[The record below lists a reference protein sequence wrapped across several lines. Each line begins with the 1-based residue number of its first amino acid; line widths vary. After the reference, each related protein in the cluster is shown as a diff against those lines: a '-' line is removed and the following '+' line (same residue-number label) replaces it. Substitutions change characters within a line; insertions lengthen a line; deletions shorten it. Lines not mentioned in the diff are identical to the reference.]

1 MMPSRSPLFEKRIAM
16 KKTLTEEQT
25 TQLRYLT
32 ENMARLL
39 DVSHQ
44 AAGQH
49 KTRDCSVC
57 KVIEKTR
64 ELFDNIYDRRRS
76 KRVAYLLNVEG
87 NSEKT
92 GRFSTR
98 LSDISMTGAFMDSV
112 TGFAEGTTFE
122 LRFKIGARA
131 VRVNCEV
138 RYAIEHIG
146 MGIRFMD
153 LKTADREALEKFLAS
168 QSKS

>member
-1 MMPSRSPLFEKRIAM
+1 M
-16 KKTLTEEQT
+16 KKTFTEEQA
-25 TQLRYLT
+25 TQLKYLT

-44 AAGQH
+44 AAGHH
-49 KTRDCSVC
+49 KKKDCSVC

-64 ELFDNIYDRRRS
+64 EIFDDIYDRRRS

-87 NSEKT
+87 NSEAT

-112 TGFAEGTTFE
+112 TVFPEGTTFE
-122 LRFKIGARA
+122 LRFKIGAKN
-131 VRVNCEV
+131 VRVTCEV

-153 LKTADREALEKFLAS
+153 LRTSDRETMEKFLAS
-168 QSKS
+168 KSA

>member
-1 MMPSRSPLFEKRIAM
+1 M
-16 KKTLTEEQT
+16 KKTFTEEQA
-25 TQLRYLT
+25 TQLKYLT
-32 ENMARLL
+32 ENMARML

-49 KTRDCSVC
+49 RKTDCSIC

-64 ELFDNIYDRRRS
+64 EIFEDIYDRRRS
-76 KRVAYLLNVEG
+76 KRVAYLMDVEG
-87 NSEKT
+87 NGEAT

-98 LSDISMTGAFMDSV
+98 LSDISLTGAFMDSV
-112 TGFAEGTTFE
+112 TSFPERTTFE
-122 LRFKIGARA
+122 LRFKIGAKT

-153 LKTADREALEKFLAS
+153 LKSSDREALEKFLAS
-168 QSKS
+168 KG

>member
-1 MMPSRSPLFEKRIAM
+1 MAM
-16 KKTLTEEQT
+16 KKTFTEEQA
-25 TQLRYLT
+25 TQLKYLT

-49 KTRDCSVC
+49 RRKDCNVC

-64 ELFDNIYDRRRS
+64 QIFEDIYDRRRS

-87 NSEKT
+87 NSEAT

-122 LRFKIGARA
+122 LRFKIGAKA

-153 LKTADREALEKFLAS
+153 LKTSDRDAMENFLAS
-168 QSKS
+168 KSKG

>member
-1 MMPSRSPLFEKRIAM
+1 MIKM
-16 KKTLTEEQT
+16 TEEQL
-25 TQLRYLT
+25 TQLKHLT

-39 DVSHQ
+39 AVSHQ

-49 KTRDCSVC
+49 AEPDCGAC

-64 ELFDNIYDRRRS
+64 GLLEEITDRRRA
-76 KRVAYLLNVEG
+76 KRLPFLINVEG
-87 NSEKT
+87 NSKST

-112 TGFAEGTTFE
+112 TSLPEGTIFE
-122 LRFKIGARA
+122 LQFPLGPKT
-131 VRVNCEV
+131 VRVSCEV

-153 LKTADREALEKFLAS
+153 LKSKDREALEEFLAR
-168 QSKS
+168 QSND